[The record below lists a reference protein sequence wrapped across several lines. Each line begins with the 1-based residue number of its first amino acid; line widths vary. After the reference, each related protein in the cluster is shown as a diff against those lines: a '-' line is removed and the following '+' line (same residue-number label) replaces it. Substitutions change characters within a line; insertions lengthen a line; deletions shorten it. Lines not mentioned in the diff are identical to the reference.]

1 MSATRPVDG
10 PRDRSPGTV
19 GSVGTVGTVGSVERP
34 TTWELLRRHG
44 ISRREFLQFCTAT
57 AAAIGVESTMIP
69 EVVRA
74 LETKPRIP
82 VMWLHGLE
90 CTCCSESFIRSAH
103 PIAQDIVFNMI
114 SLDYD
119 DVLQAAAGHQA
130 EEIRLA
136 MMRDHP
142 GEYILAVEGNAPTA
156 DGGVYCTVAG
166 QTFEQIL
173 LESAKHARFVVA
185 WGSCASNGC
194 VQAAYP
200 NPTGATPVRKMVF
213 DKPVINVP
221 GCPPIAEVM
230 TGLLTYILTFD
241 RLPELDRTGR
251 PKAFYGQRVH
261 DKCYRRAHFDAGQ
274 FVESWDDEGA
284 QKGWCLYKMGCRG
297 PTTYNAC
304 SSMMWNGGV
313 SFPIGSGHGCI
324 GCSENGFWDNG
335 PFYERLSGIPV
346 PGIESTPNQIGKVAA
361 GVAAGAVAAHGISY
375 AIKHAGERKA
385 EREEQGKQGKVEQG
399 QGE

>member
-10 PRDRSPGTV
+10 LRTRPL
-19 GSVGTVGTVGSVERP
+19 ERP
-34 TTWELLRRHG
+34 STWELLREHG
-44 ISRREFLQFCTAT
+44 ISRREFLQFCTMT
-57 AAAIGVESTMIP
+57 AAAIGVESTMVP
-69 EVVRA
+69 ELVRA

-103 PIAQDIVFNMI
+103 PIAQDIVLNMI

-119 DVLQAAAGHQA
+119 DTLQAAAGHQV
-130 EEIRLA
+130 EEIRRA
-136 MMRDHP
+136 MIRDMP
-142 GEYILAVEGNAPTA
+142 GEYVLAVEGNAPTA
-156 DGGVYCTVAG
+156 DGGVYCTIAG
-166 QTFEQIL
+166 ETFEHIL
-173 LESAKHARFVVA
+173 LESAAHARFVVA

-200 NPTGATPVRKMVF
+200 NPTGAVPVRKMVF

-241 RLPELDRTGR
+241 RLPELDRIGR

-274 FVESWDDEGA
+274 FVEQWDDEGA

-324 GCSENGFWDNG
+324 GCSEDNFWDNG

-346 PGIESTPNQIGKVAA
+346 PGIESTPNQIGKWAAGAAAA
-361 GVAAGAVAAHGISY
+361 GVVAHGVSY
-375 AIKHAGERKA
+375 AIKHANDPKT
-385 EREEQGKQGKVEQG
+385 KQEKG
-399 QGE
+399 